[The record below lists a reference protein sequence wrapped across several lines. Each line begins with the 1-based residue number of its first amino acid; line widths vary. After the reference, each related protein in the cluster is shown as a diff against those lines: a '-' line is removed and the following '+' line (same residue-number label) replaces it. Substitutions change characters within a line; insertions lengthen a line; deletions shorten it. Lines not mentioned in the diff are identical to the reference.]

1 MLYLLVA
8 CATAQLGGE
17 ETDGFS
23 SPDAL
28 PDTGSEAGTA
38 DPETGMSS
46 PSTRDGG
53 ESPRGEDID
62 VLGMVGG
69 VAVTDYGVTAID
81 CTALDFSAATDE
93 ADTARHRLL
102 VAYGL
107 TVPGSDPQ
115 PCVVSWTYFG
125 LEPGEWTLDID
136 GRTATFDVL

>member
-1 MLYLLVA
+1 MLYLLLA

-23 SPDAL
+23 SDVL
-28 PDTGSEAGTA
+28 PDTGNVAATA
-38 DPETGMSS
+38 DPQSGMSS
-46 PSTRDGG
+46 PSTRDAG
-53 ESPRGEDID
+53 ETPRGEDID

-125 LEPGEWTLDID
+125 LEPGEWTLDIE
-136 GRTATFDVL
+136 GRTATFEVL

>member
-8 CATAQLGGE
+8 CAAAQLGGE

-28 PDTGSEAGTA
+28 PDTGSEASAT

-46 PSTRDGG
+46 PSTRDAG
-53 ESPRGEDID
+53 ETPRGEDID

-69 VAVTDYGVTAID
+69 VAVTDYGVMAID
-81 CTALDFSAATDE
+81 CTELDFSAATDE
-93 ADTARHRLL
+93 VDTPRHRLL
-102 VAYGL
+102 ITYGL
-107 TVPGSDPQ
+107 TTPGSAPQ

-125 LEPGEWTLDID
+125 MEPGEWTLDID